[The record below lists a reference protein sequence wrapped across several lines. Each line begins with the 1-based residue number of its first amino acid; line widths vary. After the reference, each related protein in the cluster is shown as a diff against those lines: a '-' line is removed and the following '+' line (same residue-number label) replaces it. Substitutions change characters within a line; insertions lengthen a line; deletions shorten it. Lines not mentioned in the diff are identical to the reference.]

1 MMKKIISIIVLISII
16 ISFTL
21 LFNWFMTTP
30 EEVIEGEETEGEK
43 TEEILSELDAGLL
56 GEDDEIEIGEMI

>member
-1 MMKKIISIIVLISII
+1 MKKILSIIVLVSII
-16 ISFTL
+16 ISFAL

-30 EEVIEGEETEGEK
+30 EKVIEEETEGET
-43 TEEILSELDAGLL
+43 TEEIISEIDVGLL

>member
-1 MMKKIISIIVLISII
+1 MKKIISIIVLISII
-16 ISFTL
+16 ISFAL

-30 EEVIEGEETEGEK
+30 EEVIEEETVGET
-43 TEEILSELDAGLL
+43 TEEILSEIDDSFL